1 MPFPVMLLKRRILP
15 ALPVVDQNLR
25 KQAGDGYLGMVF

>member
-1 MPFPVMLLKRRILP
+1 VSFRRRILP